1 MSPAPPLSGKGFAS
15 GVRDRYHRRMSR
27 RFLCLALASIL
38 TVSSRGEDPTASDQT
53 NAQTPPA
60 EAPSG
65 NRYDILSKMIT
76 PLAGVLLG
84 GKQSSDRSLTLRAN
98 VGQVAGRLPGAIR
111 GASFTVRVQYPGRI
125 RVDAPVLGSTFTV
138 CRDGNAVWAV
148 PGEKIRYLLGQFRH
162 KPLSHPKNGAPLA
175 LPITA
180 EQAVLLPALFQL
192 EDSEGV
198 AEISGTSCRVIS
210 GGLMP
215 ELAKASGA
223 EDFSAKL
230 WISPDYTPRRVDIRR
245 SDFAM
250 SFLVEELSYAPSLPA
265 STWTPPAGTKDVY
278 RCGAAELEQL
288 LYVVMNSL
296 QMSSGDQPWLNES
309 APASPLAPQA
319 VSPFGA
325 TR

>member
-1 MSPAPPLSGKGFAS
+1 MF
-15 GVRDRYHRRMSR
+15 RRALM
-27 RFLCLALASIL
+27 LLLAGLL
-38 TVSSRGEDPTASDQT
+38 TVSSRGADPSAAD
-53 NAQTPPA
+53 APPSLP
-60 EAPSG
+60 APSG
-65 NRYDILSKMIT
+65 NRYDILSRMIA

-84 GKQSSDRSLTLRAN
+84 GKQAPDRALTLRAT
-98 VGQVAGRLPGAIR
+98 VGQVAGRLPGSIR
-111 GASFTVRVQYPGRI
+111 GASFTARVQYPGRI
-125 RVDAPVLGSTFTV
+125 RVDAPVMGSTFTV
-138 CRDGNAVWAV
+138 CRDGNAVWAM

-192 EDSEGV
+192 DDSEGV
-198 AEISGTSCRVIS
+198 AEISGSSCRVIS

-223 EDFSAKL
+223 EDFNAKL
-230 WISPDYTPRRVDIRR
+230 WISPEYTPKRVDIRR

-250 SFLVEELSYAPSLPA
+250 SFLVEELTYAPSLPL
-265 STWTPPAGTKDVY
+265 STWAPPAGAKDVY
-278 RCGAAELEQL
+278 RCSSAELEQL

-309 APASPLAPQA
+309 AAASPLAPTAPQA
-319 VSPFGA
+319 APPFGT

>member
-1 MSPAPPLSGKGFAS
+1 
-15 GVRDRYHRRMSR
+15 
-27 RFLCLALASIL
+27 
-38 TVSSRGEDPTASDQT
+38 
-53 NAQTPPA
+53 
-60 EAPSG
+60 
-65 NRYDILSKMIT
+65 MIT

-84 GKQSSDRSLTLRAN
+84 GKQCSDRALTLRAT

-111 GASFTVRVQYPGRI
+111 GASFTIRVQYPGRI

-138 CRDGNAVWAV
+138 CRDGNAVWAI
-148 PGEKIRYLLGQFRH
+148 PGEKIRYLLGQFH
-162 KPLSHPKNGAPLA
+162 SKPLSHPKNGAPLA
-175 LPITA
+175 LPITP
-180 EQAVLLPALFQL
+180 EQAVLLPALFL
-192 EDSEGV
+192 LDDSEGV

-230 WISPDYTPRRVDIRR
+230 WISPEYTPKRVDIRR

-250 SFLVEELSYAPSLPA
+250 SFLVEELAYAPALPV

-296 QMSSGDQPWLNES
+296 QMSSGDQPWLNEA
-309 APASPLAPQA
+309 APASPLAPQSA
-319 VSPFGA
+319 TPFGT

>member
-1 MSPAPPLSGKGFAS
+1 MPTSRIRSVALLLFCAVSASAPAAVSNALVSGPEAVPSPSPVEATATNSAP
-15 GVRDRYHRRMSR
+15 
-27 RFLCLALASIL
+27 
-38 TVSSRGEDPTASDQT
+38 
-53 NAQTPPA
+53 
-60 EAPSG
+60 APSG
-65 NRYDILSKMIT
+65 NRYDILSRMIT

-84 GKQSSDRSLTLRAN
+84 GKQSTDRALTLRAT
-98 VGQVAGRLPGAIR
+98 VGQIAGRLPGSIR
-111 GASFTVRVQYPGRI
+111 GSSFTVRVQYPGRI

-162 KPLSHPKNGAPLA
+162 KPLPHPKNGAPLA
-175 LPITA
+175 LPITP

-192 EDSEGV
+192 DDSEGV
-198 AEISGTSCRVIS
+198 AELSGSSCRVIS

-230 WISPDYTPRRVDIRR
+230 WICPEYTPKRVDIRR

-250 SFLVEELSYAPSLPA
+250 SFLIEELTYAPSLPA
-265 STWTPPAGTKDVY
+265 ATWAPPQGTKDVY
-278 RCGAAELEQL
+278 RCSSAELEQL

-296 QMSSGDQPWLNES
+296 QMKENEQPWLDES
-309 APASPLAPQA
+309 APSSPLAAPSA
-319 VSPFGA
+319 PSLGLP
-325 TR
+325 R

>member
-1 MSPAPPLSGKGFAS
+1 MPIHRICTVTALLLCMVSVNALAADSNSMVSQSEALPSTSPAEPTTP
-15 GVRDRYHRRMSR
+15 
-27 RFLCLALASIL
+27 
-38 TVSSRGEDPTASDQT
+38 SSEP
-53 NAQTPPA
+53 
-60 EAPSG
+60 APSG
-65 NRYDILSKMIT
+65 NRYDILSQMIT

-84 GKQSSDRSLTLRAN
+84 GKQSSDRALTLRAT
-98 VGQVAGRLPGAIR
+98 VGQVAGRLPGSIR
-111 GASFTVRVQYPGRI
+111 GASFTIRVQYPGRI

-138 CRDGNAVWAV
+138 CRDGNAVWAI
-148 PGEKIRYLLGQFRH
+148 PGEKIRYLLGQFH
-162 KPLSHPKNGAPLA
+162 SKPLSHPKNGAPLA
-175 LPITA
+175 LPITP

-192 EDSEGV
+192 DDSEGV

-230 WISPDYTPRRVDIRR
+230 WISPEYTPKRVDIRR

-250 SFLVEELSYAPSLPA
+250 SFLVEELSYAPALPV

-296 QMSSGDQPWLNES
+296 QMSSGDQPWLNEA
-309 APASPLAPQA
+309 APASPLAPQSA
-319 VSPFGA
+319 TPFGT

>member
-1 MSPAPPLSGKGFAS
+1 MPI
-15 GVRDRYHRRMSR
+15 HRIRTVTVLL
-27 RFLCLALASIL
+27 LCMVSVSALAADSNSM
-38 TVSSRGEDPTASDQT
+38 VSQSEALPSA
-53 NAQTPPA
+53 TPSSEP
-60 EAPSG
+60 APSG
-65 NRYDILSKMIT
+65 NRYDILSRMIT

-84 GKQSSDRSLTLRAN
+84 GKQSADRALTLRAT

-265 STWTPPAGTKDVY
+265 STWTPPPGTKDVY

-319 VSPFGA
+319 VPPFGA

>member
-65 NRYDILSKMIT
+65 NRYDILSRMIT